1 MRVAVR
7 WYRDMVKIL
16 WPQGQAQTLK
26 TRVDAAHDALEWHR
40 DAVHRQMLAV
50 DRLTR
55 RVEELE
61 ERVKTHGTR

>member
-16 WPQGQAQTLK
+16 RPQGQAQTLK

-40 DAVHRQMLAV
+40 LAV